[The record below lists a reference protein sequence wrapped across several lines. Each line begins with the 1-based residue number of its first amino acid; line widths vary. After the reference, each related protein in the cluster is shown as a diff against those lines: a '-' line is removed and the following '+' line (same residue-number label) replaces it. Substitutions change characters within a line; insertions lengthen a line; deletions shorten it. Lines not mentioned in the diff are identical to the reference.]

1 MIEVIKDV
9 PANVAGF
16 RASGEVTAD
25 DYKNV
30 MEPHVKQLV
39 EKTGE
44 LNFLYVVDTDVANF
58 TAGAWLRDILLGI
71 KQLAKWRRGAII
83 THQQGAIKF
92 TDAFSIIAPGE
103 FKGFHPE
110 EYNEA
115 VGWVSGNSEA

>member
-1 MIEVIKDV
+1 MIEVIKDA

-39 EKTGE
+39 ERTGE

-58 TAGAWLRDILLGI
+58 TAGAWFRDVLLGI
-71 KQLAKWRRGAII
+71 KQLANWKRGAIVS
-83 THQQGAIKF
+83 HQEGAVKF
-92 TDAFSIIAPGE
+92 TDAFSVITPGE
-103 FKGFHPE
+103 FKGFRPE

-115 VGWVSGNSEA
+115 VQWVSGNTDL